1 MVMHHFFKGQFFDF
15 ETVRILGT
23 AVYGG
28 SDVAEVLE
36 AVGQIK
42 DGDADSWG
50 RAWKTQADRAE
61 ALAGEAM
68 QAGHRAVACRAYL
81 RASNYTR
88 ASGYML
94 TGDGP
99 NRPYPQQRH
108 VCEKAASLFGMAA
121 ALFDCG
127 FHQLE
132 IPYKEKN
139 ITLPANLY
147 LPPAGKRLDGNIPIL
162 ISSGGADALQEEL
175 FYMHPAVGPDLG
187 YAVLTFEGPGQGLT
201 LRQHD
206 VKMRP
211 DWEAVISGVVDFL
224 EELSLVRPE
233 LELDTSRIA
242 VAGAS
247 LGGYFAL
254 RSATDPRIKACV
266 ALDPLYSMW
275 DFATAHVSPA
285 FVGAW
290 DRGWLSDGFVDA
302 AVGLGMRASFQMK
315 WEVSMGGTFFG
326 LTSPARILG
335 EMKRYSLALPDGKS
349 YLERVKCPVLVTGAS
364 ESLYFDANHHT
375 MRVFSALT
383 SVGEKDKQLW
393 MASTPGQGSLQAKMG
408 AMQLANQRTFEFLDQ
423 ALGIK
428 RKETVE
434 PGTGSA
440 ATQSNGVK
448 SLD

>member
-1 MVMHHFFKGQFFDF
+1 MHHFFKGQFFDF

-42 DGDADSWG
+42 DGDADSWN
-50 RAWKTQADRAE
+50 RAWKTQAERAE
-61 ALAGEAM
+61 ALADEAM
-68 QAGHRAVACRAYL
+68 QAGHLPVACRAYL

-94 TGDGP
+94 TGTGP
-99 NRPYPQQRH
+99 NCPDPQQRR
-108 VCEKAASLFGMAA
+108 VCDRVASIFGKAA

-127 FHQLE
+127 FHQLQ
-132 IPYKEKN
+132 IPYKAAG

-147 LPPAGKRLDGNIPIL
+147 LPPAGKRLAGKIPIL
-162 ISSGGADALQEEL
+162 VSSGGADALQEEL

-187 YAVLTFEGPGQGLT
+187 YAVLTFEGPGQGVT
-201 LRQHD
+201 LRRHD

-211 DWEAVISGVVDFL
+211 DWEVVVGNVLDFL
-224 EELSLVRPE
+224 DELSLTRPE
-233 LELDTSRIA
+233 LELDTSRIG

-254 RSATDPRIKACV
+254 RAAADPRIKACV

-290 DRGWLSDGFVDA
+290 DRGWLTDGLVDA
-302 AVGLGMRASFQMK
+302 VIGLGMRTSFQMK

-326 LTSPARILG
+326 LTSPARILT

-364 ESLYFDANHHT
+364 ESLYIDATHHT
-375 MRVFSALT
+375 MRVFNALT
-383 SVGEKDKQLW
+383 GVGEKDKEVW
-393 MASTPGQGSLQAKMG
+393 MAGTPGQGSLQAKMG
-408 AMQLANQRTFEFLDQ
+408 ALQLANQRTYQFLDR
-423 ALGIK
+423 ALGIE
-428 RKETVE
+428 R
-434 PGTGSA
+434 A
-440 ATQSNGVK
+440 QGVWRPPIV
-448 SLD
+448 